1 MPEIIL
7 DACVLSNFALSH
19 SFHILRSCYE
29 GHAYVSSFVAAENLK
44 GFLSGYNELEEVK
57 KALVEQWLI
66 ETTLNDLEEK
76 DLFETLSVSLGVG
89 EASSIAIAKIR
100 GFTFASDDRVARR
113 EASLLGVSLTGTVG
127 ILRKAVKMKLVTLR
141 KGELILTRM
150 KEKGFYSPLKSLSE
164 LM

>member
-1 MPEIIL
+1 M
-7 DACVLSNFALSH
+7 
-19 SFHILRSCYE
+19 
-29 GHAYVSSFVAAENLK
+29 AAENLK

-100 GFTFASDDRVARR
+100 GFTFASDDRVARTEER
-113 EASLLGVSLTGTVG
+113 PVFLEFRLQVQ
-127 ILRKAVKMKLVTLR
+127 
-141 KGELILTRM
+141 
-150 KEKGFYSPLKSLSE
+150 
-164 LM
+164 

>member
-1 MPEIIL
+1 MMK
-7 DACVLSNFALSH
+7 VNH
-19 SFHILRSCYE
+19 R
-29 GHAYVSSFVAAENLK
+29 HAYVSSFVAAENLK

-141 KGELILTRM
+141 KGELILSRM

>member
-1 MPEIIL
+1 M
-7 DACVLSNFALSH
+7 
-19 SFHILRSCYE
+19 
-29 GHAYVSSFVAAENLK
+29 AAENLK

-76 DLFETLSVSLGVG
+76 DLFETLSVSLGAG

-141 KGELILTRM
+141 KGELILSRM